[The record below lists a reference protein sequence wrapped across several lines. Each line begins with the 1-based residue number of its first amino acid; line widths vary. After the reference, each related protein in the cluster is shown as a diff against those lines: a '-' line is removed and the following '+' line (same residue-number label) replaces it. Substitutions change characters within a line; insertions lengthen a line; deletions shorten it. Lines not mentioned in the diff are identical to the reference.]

1 VIPTRD
7 GVLRGVALLVLVVG
21 TVILPVAAAERTA
34 PLAVGDVAP
43 DFTLVD
49 QHGQRLH
56 LADLLQTRAFVVVA
70 FYVKAF
76 TGG

>member
-1 VIPTRD
+1 MIA
-7 GVLRGVALLVLVVG
+7 VLESALRAIALVVFLSAG
-21 TVILPVAAAERTA
+21 TMAPVAAAERSA
-34 PLAVGDVAP
+34 PVAVGDAAP
-43 DFTLVD
+43 DFTLLD

-56 LADLLQTRAFVVVA
+56 LADLLKTRDFVVVA